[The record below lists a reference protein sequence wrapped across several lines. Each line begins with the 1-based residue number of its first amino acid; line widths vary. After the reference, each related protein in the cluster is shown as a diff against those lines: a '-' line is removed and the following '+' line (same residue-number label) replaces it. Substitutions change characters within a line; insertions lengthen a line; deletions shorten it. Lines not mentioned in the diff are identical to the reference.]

1 MHELD
6 KATTSRSADF
16 ISKEKTITL
25 DISNAIKQYS
35 VVIKSFS
42 STETEKIWKG
52 EFSKKIPTEIQRQI
66 RKKLR
71 MINNAEVLEDLRVPP
86 GNKLEPLKGDRK
98 GQYSIRVNDQWR
110 ICFNWI
116 SENAISVE
124 VVDYH

>member
-1 MHELD
+1 M
-6 KATTSRSADF
+6 
-16 ISKEKTITL
+16 
-25 DISNAIKQYS
+25 
-35 VVIKSFS
+35 IKSFS

-71 MINNAEVLEDLRVPP
+71 MINNAEVLDDLRVPP
-86 GNKLEPLKGDRK
+86 GNKLESLKGDRK

-116 SENAISVE
+116 SENAIRVE

>member
-1 MHELD
+1 M
-6 KATTSRSADF
+6 
-16 ISKEKTITL
+16 
-25 DISNAIKQYS
+25 
-35 VVIKSFS
+35 IKSFS

-86 GNKLEPLKGDRK
+86 GNKLESLKGDRK

-116 SENAISVE
+116 SENATNVE